1 MTFPNPPVATMR
13 VARITQRDSSR
24 TGAWPRLASR
34 NFAPGCRLVTAG
46 DGNMVSVDYMGHP
59 RQASLGAT
67 NSKKKQ
73 GSQYR
78 SRRRGRQHVSTYTR
92 G

>member
-1 MTFPNPPVATMR
+1 MTFPNLPVATLR
-13 VARITQRDSSR
+13 VARITQRDSTQRGRCGDSH
-24 TGAWPRLASR
+24 R

-46 DGNMVSVDYMGHP
+46 DGNMVSEDYMGHP
-59 RQASLGAT
+59 RQVLYGEPRTARET
-67 NSKKKQ
+67 Q